1 MFFLKAIHQDDET
14 LGNVW
19 SQWGSAFAS
28 SAPRSSGIDWNA
40 IISRGFDLGSQA
52 MQSFGGRTVGT
63 QTYGSSGQVFAINSQ
78 PQSGG
83 YASGFDGSAYAQQ
96 IAALQ
101 AQRSGGLGFDDAA
114 GSVVSFISRNPLL
127 VGGVVLGAYLL
138 FREPPKRR

>member
-1 MFFLKAIHQDDET
+1 MFFLHKSVFQGDET
-14 LGNVW
+14 LG
-19 SQWGSAFAS
+19 A
-28 SAPRSSGIDWNA
+28 IDWNN
-40 IISRGFDLGSQA
+40 IINRGFDIGSQA
-52 MQSFGGRTVGT
+52 LQSFGGRTVGT

-83 YASGFDGSAYAQQ
+83 YNGFDGAAYAQQ

-114 GSVVSFISRNPLL
+114 GSVVGFVSRNPLL
-127 VGGVVLGAYLL
+127 VGAVVLGAYLL